1 MNKNL
6 LSRPGRFKKKRKKK
20 YALSRERLCFKST
33 TKTKNILKINFQL
46 TLIQMKYQVLQQSNL
61 FILNDLWLMTHDV
74 LQPRFNILTNI
85 MEQTVPPFTRQP
97 WWSNFCRKGCRW
109 VQSQSDLVFCWATLL
124 NPPDTN
130 SRLFCSEA
138 EVLQVLDSLKWPTAL
153 LEKLLRVI
161 SWQKNIAF
169 LVPHKLRNLH
179 K

>member
-1 MNKNL
+1 
-6 LSRPGRFKKKRKKK
+6 
-20 YALSRERLCFKST
+20 
-33 TKTKNILKINFQL
+33 
-46 TLIQMKYQVLQQSNL
+46 
-61 FILNDLWLMTHDV
+61 MTHDV

-85 MEQTVPPFTRQP
+85 MEQIVPPFTRQP

-109 VQSQSDLVFCWATLL
+109 VQSQDDLGFSWATLL

-138 EVLQVLDSLKWPTAL
+138 EVLQVLDSLKWPTPP

-161 SWQKNIAF
+161 SWQKSIAF

-179 K
+179 KQSNQIIRLCKFVTLLNKGLKKKP